1 MSMLLSRKS
10 DPSRTRQAG
19 FFMLDGLKKPW
30 VEKFMLFKGRT
41 IPVVAARLSAAD
53 RAGSVKARW
62 GWGRMRYA
70 VLPGLYAVGLPG
82 EDSPVFVSANYK
94 MSFDALR
101 SSLAGVDAWILVL
114 DTKGINVWCAA
125 GKGTFG
131 TKELLGRV
139 ASTRLAEVVGHRTLV
154 LPQLGAPGVSAPEI
168 ARGSGFRVEW
178 GPVRAADIKAWLA
191 AGRRKGEPM
200 RSVTF
205 SLRDRMAVAPVEIA
219 HSWPILLAALALA
232 ALHGLPAD
240 GAWLDRSFPAAI
252 LLLGIVPMGTVVFP
266 ALLPWLPSRAFVVKG
281 AALGA
286 IWALA
291 CGLAFGMPWLQ
302 AAAGLCL
309 AAPATGFLAMNFTG
323 ASTFTCQPGALL
335 EVERSFWPMIVTLA
349 VGFTLAVGAKAFG
362 I

>member
-10 DPSRTRQAG
+10 DPSLTGQAG

-30 VEKFMLFKGRT
+30 VEKFMLFRGRT

-114 DTKGINVWCAA
+114 DTKGVNVWCAA
-125 GKGTFG
+125 GKGSFG
-131 TKELLGRV
+131 TQELLGRV
-139 ASTRLAEVVGHRTLV
+139 ASTRLGAIVGHRTLI

-191 AGRRKGEPM
+191 AGRRKSEPM
-200 RSVTF
+200 RSVAF
-205 SLRDRMAVAPVEIA
+205 SLRDRMAVAPVEIV
-219 HSWPILLAALALA
+219 HSWPIILAALALA
-232 ALHGLPAD
+232 ALYGLPID
-240 GAWLDRSFPAAI
+240 GDWLARAFPAAV
-252 LLLGIVPMGTVVFP
+252 LLLGIAPMGTVVFP

-281 AALGA
+281 ALLGA
-286 IWALA
+286 LWALA
-291 CGLAFGMPWLQ
+291 CGAAFKTPVLEML
-302 AAAGLCL
+302 AGLCL
-309 AAPATGFLAMNFTG
+309 SAPTSGFLAMNFTG

-335 EVERSFWPMIVTLA
+335 EVEKSFWPMIVSLAAGLALA
-349 VGFTLAVGAKAFG
+349 VGGKIFG